1 MSSDKLLRLAG
12 LAALSAGA
20 FSGIGDAMSLVV
32 DLEAADAASDA
43 SQGIVFGFYLLGTV
57 LLLLG
62 LVGLYASQS
71 RAMGMLGFAGFLLAF
86 VGTALTAGA
95 IWFELFVAP
104 ELAARA
110 PDLATA
116 ELGFTGFVLSFL
128 LAAFGW
134 LLFAIA
140 TLRAGVYPRPAAVLL
155 VAGALVSF
163 VPLFVEV
170 PATGLLLSVAVAWLG
185 FVLWRQ
191 GSQPR
196 LGCKQVARLPM
207 RRSGR

>member
-12 LAALSAGA
+12 LAALAAGA
-20 FSGIGDAMSLVV
+20 ISAIGDALSLVV

-71 RAMGMLGFAGFLLAF
+71 RAAGMLGFAGFLLAF

-116 ELGFTGFVLSFL
+116 ELGFTGFVISFL

-170 PATGLLLSVAVAWLG
+170 PATGLLLSVSVAWLG

-191 GSQPR
+191 GVPASTR
-196 LGCKQVARLPM
+196 L
-207 RRSGR
+207 

>member
-1 MSSDKLLRLAG
+1 MSSDQLLRLSGFSA
-12 LAALSAGA
+12 LAAGIFSA
-20 FSGIGDAMSLVV
+20 IGDVMSLVV
-32 DLEAADAASDA
+32 DLEAAAADV

-71 RAMGMLGFAGFLLAF
+71 RASGRLGFVGFLVAF

-95 IWFELFVAP
+95 IWFELFISP

-116 ELGFTGFVLSFL
+116 ELGFAGFVLSFL

-140 TLRAGVYPRPAAVLL
+140 TLRAGVYPRPAAMLL
-155 VAGALVSF
+155 VAGALVFF
-163 VPLFVEV
+163 VPFFVQI
-170 PATGLLLSVAVAWLG
+170 PATGLVLSVAVAWLG
-185 FVLWRQ
+185 FLLWRQ
-191 GSQPR
+191 GVPASTP
-196 LGCKQVARLPM
+196 L
-207 RRSGR
+207 

>member
-12 LAALSAGA
+12 LAALAAGA

-71 RAMGMLGFAGFLLAF
+71 RAAGMLGFAGFLLAF

-116 ELGFTGFVLSFL
+116 QLGFTGFVISFL

-163 VPLFVEV
+163 VPVFVEV
-170 PATGLLLSVAVAWLG
+170 PATGLLLSVSVAWLG

-191 GSQPR
+191 GVPASTR
-196 LGCKQVARLPM
+196 L
-207 RRSGR
+207 